1 MARGTYTFDG
11 RYSITGTV
19 RRDGCS
25 AFSINRKWATFASGG
40 LNWNISNES
49 FMKDVEPIN
58 NLALRVS
65 YGSNGNQSIDP
76 YSTLAKVGTNKYI
89 FAGDPS
95 YSITQGISS
104 FALNDLGW
112 EKTTGFNAGVD
123 FSLLKNRLSG
133 TVDAYFTNTTD
144 LLFSLSLPSV
154 SGKTSMLSNLGKI
167 RNKGVEIGL
176 HSVNIESKDF
186 RWTSDFAFSLNRNKV
201 VTIYGEDNDGDGKE
215 DDLISSGYFIGKTLG
230 TIYNYKV
237 NGMWQ
242 QKDVDNGT
250 IMEGMRPGDYKL
262 EDVDGDGK
270 ISSDKDRQF
279 LGTSKENFRWSL
291 TNTFDYKGF
300 SLMIYINSIW
310 GGNGYFLSGNN
321 TPYYDEYINSGAHN
335 RTVFDYWTPQNT
347 GAKYPRL
354 DYNSNARY
362 KGTKYMDRSFIKLQ
376 KVALSYD
383 LSPYV
388 KPFGFNNMRLSLSA
402 DNLFTFA
409 PHWDGLDPETDS
421 GLKISSS
428 PSIRTYQMTLLFNF

>member
-1 MARGTYTFDG
+1 
-11 RYSITGTV
+11 
-19 RRDGCS
+19 
-25 AFSINRKWATFASGG
+25 
-40 LNWNISNES
+40 
-49 FMKDVEPIN
+49 
-58 NLALRVS
+58 
-65 YGSNGNQSIDP
+65 
-76 YSTLAKVGTNKYI
+76 
-89 FAGDPS
+89 
-95 YSITQGISS
+95 
-104 FALNDLGW
+104 
-112 EKTTGFNAGVD
+112 
-123 FSLLKNRLSG
+123 
-133 TVDAYFTNTTD
+133 
-144 LLFSLSLPSV
+144 
-154 SGKTSMLSNLGKI
+154 
-167 RNKGVEIGL
+167 
-176 HSVNIESKDF
+176 
-186 RWTSDFAFSLNRNKV
+186 V

-242 QKDVDNGT
+242 QEDVDNGT

>member
-1 MARGTYTFDG
+1 MG
-11 RYSITGTV
+11 
-19 RRDGCS
+19 
-25 AFSINRKWATFASGG
+25 
-40 LNWNISNES
+40 
-49 FMKDVEPIN
+49 
-58 NLALRVS
+58 
-65 YGSNGNQSIDP
+65 
-76 YSTLAKVGTNKYI
+76 
-89 FAGDPS
+89 
-95 YSITQGISS
+95 
-104 FALNDLGW
+104 
-112 EKTTGFNAGVD
+112 KTTGFNAGVD

-242 QKDVDNGT
+242 QEDVDNGT